1 MLYYLGHW
9 NWLHTSGVNFP
20 SIFNYLIIMSLF
32 LTPFLCN
39 RTSKII
45 KKDNNI
51 KLGYVFQIITT
62 SHIIISLLKKY
73 LKLNIEHHENIKE
86 ISISQLQVYLYNAEK
101 KKKNTW
107 RLKTILLSTTR
118 LNDNYYTLKYDTT
131 RLSASGFLNSFC
143 LTVSVWLWGI

>member
-1 MLYYLGHW
+1 
-9 NWLHTSGVNFP
+9 
-20 SIFNYLIIMSLF
+20 MSLF

-101 KKKNTW
+101 KKK
-107 RLKTILLSTTR
+107 ILE
-118 LNDNYYTLKYDTT
+118 
-131 RLSASGFLNSFC
+131 G
-143 LTVSVWLWGI
+143 